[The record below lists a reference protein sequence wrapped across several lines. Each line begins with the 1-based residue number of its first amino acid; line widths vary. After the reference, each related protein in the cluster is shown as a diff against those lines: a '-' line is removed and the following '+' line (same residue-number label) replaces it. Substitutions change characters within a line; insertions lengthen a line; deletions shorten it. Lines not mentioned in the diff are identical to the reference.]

1 MDIVDV
7 ADAKMLHRPD
17 RADHIDSLEEH
28 LNIAAR
34 LSRAMWELAAS
45 PDLSTEDDRSREA
58 LQELAGMVADHAS
71 AARYAFYKE
80 NADSGKAEAR
90 T

>member
-7 ADAKMLHRPD
+7 GDAKMLHHPG
-17 RADHIDSLEEH
+17 RADHMDSLEEH

-34 LSRAMWELAAS
+34 LARALWELAAS

-71 AARYAFYKE
+71 AARYAFYKK
-80 NADSGKAEAR
+80 NAGSGDKEA
-90 T
+90 

>member
-7 ADAKMLHRPD
+7 GDAKMLHRPD

-34 LSRAMWELAAS
+34 LARALWELAAS

-58 LQELAGMVADHAS
+58 LQELAAMVADHAS
-71 AARYAFYKE
+71 AARYAFYKK
-80 NADSGKAEAR
+80 NAGSRNEEA
-90 T
+90 